1 MPTPSSYPWIAR
13 VVAGLSLLAPA
24 VAGAPS
30 PAVARTARA
39 AGAAPAA
46 GCGDTVPLAGQPAA
60 RVRAVTLCALNVQ
73 RRQAGLS
80 PLRPVRALTRLAQ
93 AHTASMVSHHVL
105 THGDVRRRLRA
116 YTAGHGSY
124 LLGENVGTVDAG
136 DRSGPTV
143 AEMVAAWMRSPPH
156 RANILDGR
164 FRDVG
169 VGLMRLATDGRPG
182 VTFTTSFGRRG

>member
-13 VVAGLSLLAPA
+13 VVAGLSLFAPA

-30 PAVARTARA
+30 QAVARPARTP
-39 AGAAPAA
+39 GAAPGG
-46 GCGDTVPLAGQPAA
+46 GCGDAVPLARQSAG

-73 RRQAGLS
+73 RRRAGLP
-80 PLRPVRALTRLAQ
+80 PLHPVRALTRLAQ
-93 AHTASMVSHHVL
+93 AHTASMVGHRVL

-116 YTAGHGSY
+116 YTAGHRSY

-136 DRSGPTV
+136 GRSGPTV

-169 VGLMRLATDGRPG
+169 VGLVRLTTDGRPG
-182 VTFTTSFGRRG
+182 ATFTTSFGRRG